1 MTDDRNK
8 EVKKGLR
15 YMQKIDFKYKNIE
28 IQVSQERLREPK
40 GERRIQ
46 ELRNPRESHEG
57 GNNARIMIGVKMR

>member
-28 IQVSQERLREPK
+28 IQVSQERLREQK
-40 GERRIQ
+40 GERRI
-46 ELRNPRESHEG
+46 
-57 GNNARIMIGVKMR
+57 